1 MTKSPQSIGLAQNL
15 AHAHKLMREHRIR
28 HLPVLDGGIL
38 VGVISERD
46 LHLIETLRDVDPE
59 KVTVEEAMT
68 PAVYTISPD
77 APLDE
82 VSREMAEHKYGSAIV
97 LDRGKVVGV
106 FTMTDGMRAL
116 AHLLEA
122 RRAELRS
129 GNPRDVPR
137 APRRAR
143 SSLIRAS

>member
-1 MTKSPQSIGLAQNL
+1 MTRAIPTVNRYMTRSPHSIGLAQKL

-28 HLPVLDGGIL
+28 HLPVLDGGTL
-38 VGVISERD
+38 VGVVSDRD

-68 PAVYTISPD
+68 PSVYTISPD

-97 LDRGKVVGV
+97 LERGKVIGV
-106 FTMTDGMRAL
+106 FTTTDGMRAL
-116 AHLLEA
+116 ADLLDA
-122 RRAELRS
+122 R
-129 GNPRDVPR
+129 PVP
-137 APRRAR
+137 
-143 SSLIRAS
+143 